1 MTDLINQIRDPHN
14 IHPLS
19 TSTSNIPQTL
29 NARQS
34 ISAVSRGLR
43 KGNELHST
51 PASNLKLVEATRN
64 AQPDNSPNIVS
75 SRMSGTK
82 SYTQGLSSAGTVKTP
97 PKIPSSQSVKSNL
110 SLMGDISPNH
120 THFFEVMYVGKI
132 RVSHKRV
139 PCSFIDD
146 SIPKFKAYD
155 ARKSKLL
162 NSSQSSIGSENDVEE
177 TGKPVEE
184 VAKKKKLTRGM
195 TQYEIP
201 VYHE

>member
-19 TSTSNIPQTL
+19 SSAGSIPQTL
-29 NARQS
+29 NTPRS
-34 ISAVSRGLR
+34 ISAVPRGLR

-82 SYTQGLSSAGTVKTP
+82 SYTQGLSSAGTIKSP

-146 SIPKFKAYD
+146 ALPKFKAYD
-155 ARKSKLL
+155 AKKSKLL
-162 NSSQSSIGSENDVEE
+162 NSSQSSIASENDGEDP
-177 TGKPVEE
+177 GKPAEE
-184 VAKKKKLTRGM
+184 AVKKKVLMRGIS
-195 TQYEIP
+195 QYEIP

>member
-19 TSTSNIPQTL
+19 TSTSNIPQTI
-29 NARQS
+29 NTRQI

-43 KGNELHST
+43 KGDEVHST
-51 PASNLKLVEATRN
+51 PASNLKLIEATRN
-64 AQPDNSPNIVS
+64 AQPDSSPNIVS

-97 PKIPSSQSVKSNL
+97 PTIPSSQSVKSNL

-155 ARKSKLL
+155 AKKSKLL
-162 NSSQSSIGSENDVEE
+162 NSSQSSIGSENDDEL
-177 TGKPVEE
+177 GKPAEE
-184 VAKKKKLTRGM
+184 PAKKKMLTRGIS
-195 TQYEIP
+195 QYEIP